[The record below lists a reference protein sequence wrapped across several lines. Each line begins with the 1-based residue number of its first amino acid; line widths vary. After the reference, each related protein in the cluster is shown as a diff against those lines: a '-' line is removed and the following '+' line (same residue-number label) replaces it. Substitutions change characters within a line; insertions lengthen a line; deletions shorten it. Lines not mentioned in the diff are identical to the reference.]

1 MSIKKEDKPTRLYRN
16 VVRSIRAIG
25 FIGYIGALIF
35 SVFVTAGVESME
47 GMEGIDAFDSIFLIL
62 IFIFTFT
69 PLVFSLYVVTQSSIA
84 IIDLLSRIEFN
95 TRQH

>member
-16 VVRSIRAIG
+16 LVRSIRAIG

-35 SVFVTAGVESME
+35 SVVAVESM
-47 GMEGIDAFDSIFLIL
+47 GGTSAFGSISGYLIL
-62 IFIFTFT
+62 IFIFT
-69 PLVFSLYVVTQSSIA
+69 PLVFSLYVVTQSSVA